1 MERWSER
8 KSMQPVYGDNA
19 SRNTVNH
26 NLSECLISSNSLIV
40 IREGSTEEL
49 VIAKEVCILNIRL
62 QLNLSKKK
70 KKLTAFCF
78 YCSLFWCRRYWMKHL
93 WPKRSKSAFPA
104 WELMVRCRTSLNFE
118 SKCTLYQSK
127 HYSNFSWSQSTQFV
141 SPHKKFDVP
150 IKTLFFR
157 RF

>member
-19 SRNTVNH
+19 SRNTVNL
-26 NLSECLISSNSLIV
+26 NLSECLISSNSLTV
-40 IREGSTEEL
+40 IREGSTGEL
-49 VIAKEVCILNIRL
+49 VIAKEVCVLNIRL
-62 QLNLSKKK
+62 QLNLSKK

-78 YCSLFWCRRYWMKHL
+78 YCSLFWCRRYRMKHL
-93 WPKRSKSAFPA
+93 WPERSKSAFPA
-104 WELMVRCRTSLNFE
+104 WALMVRCRTSLNFE

-127 HYSNFSWSQSTQFV
+127 HYSNFSWSQSSQFV

-150 IKTLFFR
+150 IKALFFR